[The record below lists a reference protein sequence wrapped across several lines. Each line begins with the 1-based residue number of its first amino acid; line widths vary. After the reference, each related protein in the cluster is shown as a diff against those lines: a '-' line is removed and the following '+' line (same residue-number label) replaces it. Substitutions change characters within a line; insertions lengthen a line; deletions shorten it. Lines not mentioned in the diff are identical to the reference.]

1 MKAHRLCDDTVQR
14 LSAAKTTTWRGLAQH
29 LGYAPNYAA
38 TLCKAAR
45 NAPGAMT
52 AEAENVLRLRLGLA
66 PVHHVEVP
74 PCPDCGAVHTGRC
87 HGREVKVVPVGKP
100 RARRRYFR
108 PCLPVE
114 LRGAYEQ
121 WRSEQDGKS

>member
-1 MKAHRLCDDTVQR
+1 MSVTDTPDEV
-14 LSAAKTTTWRGLAQH
+14 LADTQ
-29 LGYAPNYAA
+29 
-38 TLCKAAR
+38 
-45 NAPGAMT
+45 
-52 AEAENVLRLRLGLA
+52 NVLNERKGAVSWRTLGAELDVPHGILHAIGTGAFEHVSWETVRKVRVRLGIGD
-66 PVHHVEVP
+66 PGEIVSTF

-121 WRSEQDGKS
+121 WRSEQ